1 MGYYQEMLDYIE
13 EKAISSKERKE
24 LKDSD
29 FGVPELRKYPL
40 TDPEHV
46 SLAIRYFDKCEK
58 KYQPELAENIIK
70 KIKEYD
76 MHPKVSP
83 DNGFYKYYK
92 KYMNETV
99 DMIEYTKEIAMLLK
113 NSR

>member
-1 MGYYQEMLDYIE
+1 MGFYKEMLDYVE
-13 EKAISSKERKE
+13 EKALSSKDRKD

-58 KYQPELAENIIK
+58 KYQPELAKNIIK

-76 MHPKVSP
+76 MHPTVSK

-92 KYMNETV
+92 DYLNEQADIV
-99 DMIEYTKEIAMLLK
+99 EYAEHIADIVR
-113 NSR
+113 NS